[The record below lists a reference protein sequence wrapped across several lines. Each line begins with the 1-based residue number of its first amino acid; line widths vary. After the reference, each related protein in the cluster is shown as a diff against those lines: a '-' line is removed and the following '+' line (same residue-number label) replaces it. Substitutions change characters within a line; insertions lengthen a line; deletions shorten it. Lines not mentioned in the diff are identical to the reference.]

1 MRKNH
6 RRSALFVGLGRTGSE
21 AARRLIALG
30 WDVVGIDKDP
40 EVIRS
45 FQDEFEHI
53 VELDAGDE
61 EALSTVGVADF
72 EVCVVSRGESIES
85 GILIVLNLQQLGAKQ
100 IVAKAASEHHARI
113 LRRLGVEEIVFPER
127 DAGVRL
133 AESLESPHLA
143 QWMQITPEVELA
155 IVRVPKGR
163 SGSTLSGWNATQ
175 KPGLEILGH
184 LAPDGQV
191 LRFDRFAPLQT
202 GEFLIVVGKTEDI
215 LALGE

>member
-1 MRKNH
+1 MRRDQ

-21 AARRLIALG
+21 AARRLVALG

-45 FQDEFEHI
+45 IQDELEH
-53 VELDAGDE
+53 VVQMDAGDE
-61 EALSTVGVADF
+61 EALASVGVADF
-72 EVCVVSRGESIES
+72 SVCVVSRGHNVES

-100 IVAKAASEHHARI
+100 IVAKTASEHHARI
-113 LRRLGVEEIVFPER
+113 LRRIGVQKIIFPER

-143 QWMQITPEVELA
+143 QWMQITSEVELA
-155 IVRVPKGR
+155 VVRVPKGR
-163 SGSTLSGWNATQ
+163 SGSTLESWSATR
-175 KPGLEILGH
+175 KPELEILGH
-184 LAPDGQV
+184 LAPDGTV
-191 LRFDRFAPLQT
+191 LKLDQFAPLQA
-202 GEFLIVVGKTEDI
+202 GELLIVVGKTADI

>member
-1 MRKNH
+1 MRKNR
-6 RRSALFVGLGRTGSE
+6 RRSALFIGLGRTGSE
-21 AARRLIALG
+21 AARRLSALG
-30 WDVVGIDKDP
+30 WDVVGVDKNSD
-40 EVIRS
+40 VIKLR
-45 FQDEFEHI
+45 QDELEHV

-61 EALSTVGVADF
+61 QALSSVGVADF

-85 GILIVLNLQQLGAKQ
+85 GILIVLNLQQLGAQK

-113 LRRLGVEEIVFPER
+113 LRRLGVEHIVFPER

-155 IVRVPKGR
+155 VVRVPKGR
-163 SGSTLSGWNATQ
+163 NGSTLSGWNAAQ
-175 KPGLEILGH
+175 KPGLEIIGH
-184 LAPDGQV
+184 LSPEGEV
-191 LRFDRFAPLQT
+191 LKFDRFAPLQT
-202 GEFLIVVGKTEDI
+202 GELLVVVGKVEDI